1 MSRQECYDKTP
12 PCVLAARAQHGAK
25 FLQPFTINGGVPYKG
40 NVSIILV
47 GWVLLNVLLEYF
59 AFLALNYVTDYS

>member
-25 FLQPFTINGGVPYKG
+25 FLQPFTVNGGVPYEG
-40 NVSIILV
+40 NISIILV
-47 GWVLLNVLLEYF
+47 VGYC
-59 AFLALNYVTDYS
+59 